1 MSDVGIASVES
12 SNSRFTRP
20 INAQNLRRIIFSGH
34 PLLQFAIRQSPA
46 DHRTRRNH
54 RGYENPPQRA
64 GFAAA
69 LPHNSAQPRN
79 RRGGL
84 PSDYRRAS
92 VQRMSIMVSDTTD
105 SAKRRRCGS

>member
-1 MSDVGIASVES
+1 MSDVVIASVES
-12 SNSRFTRP
+12 SKSRFTRP
-20 INAQNLRRIIFSGH
+20 INAQNLRRIIFFGH

-64 GFAAA
+64 GSAAA
-69 LPHNSAQPRN
+69 LPDHPAEPRN

-84 PSDYRRAS
+84 PSDYRRGS
-92 VQRMSIMVSDTTD
+92 VQRMSIMVSDTTN
-105 SAKRRRCGS
+105 SAKRRQCGS